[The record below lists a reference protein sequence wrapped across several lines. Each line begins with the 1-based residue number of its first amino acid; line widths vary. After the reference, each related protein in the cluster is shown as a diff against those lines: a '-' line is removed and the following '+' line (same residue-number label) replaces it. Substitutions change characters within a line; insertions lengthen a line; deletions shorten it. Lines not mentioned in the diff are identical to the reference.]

1 MQVSATTVDDHLASI
16 GDPVVAEAMRAL
28 DRLITDTMPGR
39 RRVLYE
45 GRFWGGTE
53 QRIIGY
59 GHIIQPRPGGEVV
72 HWFLVGLARQ
82 KSHYTL
88 YVNAVLDGKYL
99 GQHYAG
105 RLGKV
110 KLGAA
115 SIGFASLDGLEWDML
130 GELLRQANEIT
141 APDPD

>member
-1 MQVSATTVDDHLASI
+1 VQISATTVDDHLASI
-16 GDPVVAEAMRAL
+16 DDPVVAKTMQAL
-28 DRLITDTMPGR
+28 DRLITEAMPGR

-53 QRIIGY
+53 QSIIGY
-59 GHIIQPRPGGEVV
+59 GHIVQPRPAGEVA

-82 KSHYTL
+82 KSHYTI

-110 KLGAA
+110 KLGSA
-115 SIGFASLDGLEWDML
+115 SIGFSSLEAIEVDILT
-130 GELLRQANEIT
+130 ELMRQANDIT

>member
-1 MQVSATTVDDHLASI
+1 MQISATTVDDHLASI
-16 GDPVVAEAMRAL
+16 DDPVVAETIQAL
-28 DRLITDTMPGR
+28 DRLITGAMPGR

-53 QRIIGY
+53 QTIIGY
-59 GHIIQPRPGGEVV
+59 GHLVQPRPGGEVA

-82 KSHYTL
+82 KNHYTI

-105 RLGKV
+105 RLGRV
-110 KLGAA
+110 KLGSA
-115 SIGFASLDGLEWDML
+115 SIGFASLDGVELEML
-130 GELLRQANEIT
+130 SELLRHANEIT